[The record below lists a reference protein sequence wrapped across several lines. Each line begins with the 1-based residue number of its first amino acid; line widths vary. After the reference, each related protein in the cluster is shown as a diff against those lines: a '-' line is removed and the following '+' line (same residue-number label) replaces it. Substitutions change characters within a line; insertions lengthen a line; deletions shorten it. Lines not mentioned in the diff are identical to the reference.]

1 MTLKYSYTL
10 LAPIYDVIVDRATRG
25 LRQQSLAS
33 MAAKK
38 DNKVLIAGIGTG
50 LDIPYLDSQASY
62 TGIDLTPAMLNRA
75 RHRARQRSELTIE
88 LEQADAMALPFAEN
102 AYDVVI
108 MHLILS
114 IVPDSLRALHEASRV
129 LKPGGQL
136 LVVDKFLRRGQWA
149 PGRRLLNPVIRHLA
163 TKTNVVF
170 EDLLACCDDLTLVSD
185 EPDLA
190 NGWFRR
196 IELAKA
202 G

>member
-10 LAPIYDVIVDRATRG
+10 LAPIYDAMVDRATRG

-33 MAAKK
+33 MSAKQ
-38 DNKVLIAGIGTG
+38 DNNVLIAGIGTG

-62 TGIDLTPAMLNRA
+62 TGIDLTPAMLNKA
-75 RHRARQRSELTIE
+75 RHRARQRSELNIE
-88 LEQADAMALPFAEN
+88 LQQADAMALPFAEN

-114 IVPDSLRALHEASRV
+114 IVPDSQRALDEASRV

-170 EDLLACCDDLTLVSD
+170 EDLLERCDDLTLVSD
-185 EPDLA
+185 EPALA

-196 IELAKA
+196 IELTKA

>member
-10 LAPIYDVIVDRATRG
+10 LAPVYDVIVDRATRG
-25 LRQQSLAS
+25 LRQQSLARMS
-33 MAAKK
+33 AQR
-38 DNKVLIAGIGTG
+38 DNNVLIAGIGTG

-62 TGIDLTPAMLNRA
+62 TGIDLTAAMLKRA
-75 RHRARQRSELTIE
+75 HDRARQRDELNID
-88 LEQADAMALPFAEN
+88 LKQANAMALPFADNE
-102 AYDVVI
+102 YDVVI

-136 LVVDKFLRRGQWA
+136 LVVDKFLRPGQWA
-149 PGRRLLNPVIRHLA
+149 PGRRLLNPIIRHLA

-170 EDLLACCDDLTLVSD
+170 EDLLAHCDELKLVSD
-185 EPDLA
+185 EPALA

-196 IELAKA
+196 IELTKA

>member
-10 LAPIYDVIVDRATRG
+10 LAPIYDAMVDRATRG

-33 MAAKK
+33 MSAKR
-38 DNKVLIAGIGTG
+38 DNNVLIAGIGTG

-62 TGIDLTPAMLNRA
+62 TGIDLTPAMLNKA
-75 RHRARQRSELTIE
+75 RHRARQRSELNIE
-88 LEQADAMALPFAEN
+88 LQQADAMALPFAEN
-102 AYDVVI
+102 EYDVVI

-114 IVPDSLRALHEASRV
+114 IVPDSLRALREASRV

-149 PGRRLLNPVIRHLA
+149 PGRRMLNPVIRHLA

-170 EDLLACCDDLTLVSD
+170 EDLLERCDDLTLVSD
-185 EPDLA
+185 EPALA

-196 IELAKA
+196 IELTKA

>member
-10 LAPIYDVIVDRATRG
+10 LAPVYDVIVDRATRG
-25 LRQQSLAS
+25 LRQQSLARMS
-33 MAAKK
+33 AQR
-38 DNKVLIAGIGTG
+38 DNNVLIAGIGTG

-62 TGIDLTPAMLNRA
+62 TGIDLTAAMLKRA
-75 RHRARQRSELTIE
+75 HHRARQRNELNID
-88 LEQADAMALPFAEN
+88 LKQANAMALPFADNE
-102 AYDVVI
+102 YDVVI

-114 IVPDSLRALHEASRV
+114 IVPDSMRALHEASRV

-136 LVVDKFLRRGQWA
+136 LVVDKFLRPGQWA
-149 PGRRLLNPVIRHLA
+149 PGRRLLNPIIRHLA

-170 EDLLACCDDLTLVSD
+170 EDLLAHCDELKLVSD
-185 EPDLA
+185 EPALA

-196 IELAKA
+196 IELTKA

>member
-10 LAPIYDVIVDRATRG
+10 LAPVYDVIVDRATRG
-25 LRQQSLAS
+25 LRQQSLARMS
-33 MAAKK
+33 AQR
-38 DNKVLIAGIGTG
+38 DNNVLIAGIGTG

-62 TGIDLTPAMLNRA
+62 TGIDLTAAMLKRA
-75 RHRARQRSELTIE
+75 HDRARQRDELNID
-88 LEQADAMALPFAEN
+88 LKQANAMALPFADNE
-102 AYDVVI
+102 YDVVI

-114 IVPDSLRALHEASRV
+114 IVPDSMRALHEASRV

-136 LVVDKFLRRGQWA
+136 LVVDKFLRPGQWA
-149 PGRRLLNPVIRHLA
+149 PGRRLLNPIIRHLA

-170 EDLLACCDDLTLVSD
+170 EDLLAHCDELKLVSD
-185 EPDLA
+185 EPALA

-196 IELAKA
+196 IELTKA

>member
-1 MTLKYSYTL
+1 MTLRYSYTL

-25 LRQQSLAS
+25 LRQQSLARLS
-33 MAAKK
+33 TQRGS
-38 DNKVLIAGIGTG
+38 NILIAGIGTG
-50 LDIPYLDSQASY
+50 LDIPYLDSQARY

-75 RHRARQRSELTIE
+75 RDRARQRSELNIE
-88 LEQADAMALPFAEN
+88 LQQADAMDLPFADNE
-102 AYDVVI
+102 YDVVI

-149 PGRRLLNPVIRHLA
+149 PGRRLMNPFIRHLA

-170 EDLLACCDDLTLVSD
+170 EDLLARCDNLALVSD
-185 EPDLA
+185 ESALA

-196 IELAKA
+196 IELTKA